1 MITKVSFIEWL
12 QQFDSALRIMEN
24 DANMDIDVL
33 YWGEERL
40 CSVPKGLGGAKG
52 WSKIN
57 DSRKDAGYQT
67 SDGIAHR
74 SLSGIGLILLGRN
87 IINEKQFVKHFMS
100 QKQKE
105 LMQNLARSGARVKTK
120 SGLII

>member
-1 MITKVSFIEWL
+1 MYTKIPFIEWL
-12 QQFDSALRIMEN
+12 QQFDSALRIMQN
-24 DANMDIDVL
+24 DNNPDIDVL

-40 CSVPKGLGGAKG
+40 CSVPKGLGGVQG

-57 DSRKDAGYQT
+57 DSRKDAGYKT

-87 IINEKQFVKHFMS
+87 IIDEKQFVKHFMS
-100 QKQKE
+100 EKQKA
-105 LMQNLARSGARVKTK
+105 LMQNLARQGARVKTK